1 MVSDK
6 LKNDLKR
13 EFSQN
18 LLPKVGLVLVIFVI
32 VVGTFA
38 PLLATHDP
46 TTTGS
51 VHPQGVGYTEDGDS
65 YPPLGLS
72 YNVSFAE
79 DGEIQQRTVTG
90 STEHVLGTND
100 IGQDIY
106 SRFLYGARTSFLVGI
121 SGVILALIIGVPYG
135 LISGYY
141 GGRIDD
147 TLMRQADIMLAFP
160 ALVLAIAL
168 IGVFGDNAVH
178 IPDPFVAIGLAE
190 GMPETFVLPG
200 SVTIVAGL
208 VTWVWFARVA
218 RGEAMSIRSEE
229 YVKAARAAG
238 ASDLRILWQ
247 HVLPNSVT
255 PIIVLA
261 TVQVAFLI
269 LLESSLSYLGFSGT
283 TLSWGYDIARGEDN
297 LRNQWWIATFPGIG
311 IVIAVIGVNLL
322 GDWLRDALD
331 PNISGERGG

>member
-1 MVSDK
+1 MLSDK
-6 LKNDLKR
+6 LKADLKR
-13 EFSQN
+13 EFSEN
-18 LLPKVGLVLVIFVI
+18 FLPKLGLALLIFVMF
-32 VVGTFA
+32 VSLFA
-38 PLLATHDP
+38 PILATHDP

-51 VHPQGVGYTEDGDS
+51 VHPDGVGYTEDGDS
-65 YPPLGLS
+65 YPPPGLS
-72 YNVSFAE
+72 YNVTFFE
-79 DGEIQQRTVTG
+79 EGELEQRTVTG
-90 STEHVLGTND
+90 ASEHYLGTND

-121 SGVILALIIGVPYG
+121 TGVLLALLIGVPYG

-160 ALVLAIAL
+160 GLVLAIAL
-168 IGVFGDNAVH
+168 IGVFGDNAIHV
-178 IPDPFVAIGLAE
+178 PDPFVAVGLAE
-190 GMPETFVLPG
+190 GMPRTFVLPG

-218 RGEAMSIRSEE
+218 RGEAMSIRNEE
-229 YVKAARAAG
+229 YVKAARALG
-238 ASDLRILWQ
+238 ASDRTILLK
-247 HVLPNSVT
+247 HILPNSVT
-255 PIIVLA
+255 PLIVLA

-283 TLSWGYDIARGEDN
+283 TLSWGFDIARGEGN
-297 LRNQWWIATFPGIG
+297 LRNQWWIATIPGLG
-311 IVIAVIGVNLL
+311 IVIAVVAVNLL
-322 GDWLRDALD
+322 GDWFRDALD